1 MTKRAALERLKQ
13 QRQSKTSA
21 LAHACADS
29 DDDDGVFRQVE
40 EREYEQLQ
48 RQRLHDDFVVD
59 DDGLGYVDYG
69 QEQWDEPSHTTTTTT
84 TITGTTGKARK
95 KASRGTAN
103 GKKMVDQRIADL
115 LRNTAKRGA
124 VIGPST
130 TTSTTTTTAAIQN
143 VSLVSTTSSITT
155 ITPLCRMMNK
165 MTWRP

>member
-84 TITGTTGKARK
+84 ATGTTGKARK